1 MESKT
6 MYMTVREL
14 YEGTRDGSL
23 KEGAEI
29 SIDGWVYGNRSS
41 SNVGFISFNDGTCFR
56 NAQLVYS
63 DETKGRD
70 AVAKLR
76 LGSSISIVGSIH
88 LTPEAQQPVEI
99 HLSSVTLVGDVA
111 DSYPIQKKK
120 TSYEFLRTIPHLR
133 PRTNTF
139 RAVYRVR
146 SVLSMAIHEFFQGEG
161 FVYVHTPILT
171 SNDAEGAGQTFKVV
185 TDISHPDEY
194 FGKPVSLTVSGQLHV
209 EPFAM
214 AFRDVYTFG
223 PTFRAEKS
231 NTTHHAA
238 EFWMIEPEIAFA
250 DLYDDIDLIQDFL
263 KYIVRYV
270 MANCPD
276 EIDFFNKWVDKGLKQ
291 RLTDFVEKPFTQ
303 VDYTDA
309 INILLKAK
317 ADGHHFNN
325 DNIYWGLDLESE
337 HERYLTE
344 KVFKGPIFLTNYPK
358 EIKAFYMKQ
367 NPDGKTVAA
376 VDLLVP
382 EIGELVGGSERE
394 ADYDKLL
401 NRMKELNMNIDG
413 YQWYL
418 DLRRYGTVP
427 HAGFGLGFERM
438 LQFVTGMENIRDVEC
453 YPRTYKECKF

>member
-1 MESKT
+1 
-6 MYMTVREL
+6 MTVREI
-14 YEGTRDGSL
+14 YEGVKDKS
-23 KEGAEI
+23 I
-29 SIDGWVYGNRSS
+29 SDNTPVEIDGWVTNNRFMGKM
-41 SNVGFISFNDGTCFR
+41 GFLTFNDGTCFL

-63 DETKGRD
+63 TETPD
-70 AVAKLR
+70 CEMIEKLR
-76 LGSSISIVGSIH
+76 LGASISIVGAVR
-88 LTPEAQQPVEI
+88 LTPDNPQPFEVA
-99 HLSSVTLVGDVA
+99 LASVRLVGDV
-111 DSYPIQKKK
+111 DESYPLQKKK
-120 TSYEFLRTIPHLR
+120 TSFDYLRTIPHLR

-139 RAVYRVR
+139 RAVFRVR

-171 SNDAEGAGQTFKVV
+171 SNDCEGAGETFQVV
-185 TDISHPDEY
+185 TDISHPEEY
-194 FGKPVSLTVSGQLHV
+194 FGKKVTMTVSGQLHV
-209 EPFAM
+209 EPFCM
-214 AFRDVYTFG
+214 VYRDVYTFG

-231 NTTHHAA
+231 STTHHAA

-250 DLYDDIDLIQDFL
+250 DLYDDMDLIEDFL
-263 KYIVRYV
+263 KYITKYV

-276 EIDFFNKWVDKGLKQ
+276 EIDFFNKFIDPSLKK
-291 RLTDFVEKPFTQ
+291 RLTDFVEKPFTT
-303 VDYTDA
+303 VEYTDA

-317 ADGHHFNN
+317 AEGHQFKN

-344 KVFKGPIFLTNYPK
+344 QVFKGPIFLTNYPK

-382 EIGELVGGSERE
+382 EIGELVGASERE
-394 ADYDKLL
+394 ADYAKLL
-401 NRMKELNMNIDG
+401 SRMQELKMNIPA

-418 DLRRYGTVP
+418 DLRRYGTCP

-438 LQFVTGMENIRDVEC
+438 MQFVTGMQNIRDVEA
-453 YPRTYKECKF
+453 YPRTYKECDF

>member
-1 MESKT
+1 
-6 MYMTVREL
+6 MTKSNYITIREL
-14 YEGTRDGSL
+14 FEGTYDKSLADGY
-23 KEGAEI
+23 EVA
-29 SIDGWVYGNRSS
+29 IDGWVINNRFMGK
-41 SNVGFISFNDGTCFR
+41 VGFLTFNDGTCFK

-63 DETKGRD
+63 EQTPGFEEIE
-70 AVAKLR
+70 KLR
-76 LGSSISIVGSIH
+76 LGASISIQGSVH
-88 LTPEAQQPVEI
+88 LTPDAPQPVEI
-99 HLSSVTLVGDVA
+99 ILNSVKVVGGVDE
-111 DSYPIQKKK
+111 SYPLQKKK
-120 TSYEFLRTIPHLR
+120 TSLEFLRTIPHLR

-146 SVLSMAIHEFFQGEG
+146 SVLSMAVHEFFQGEG

-171 SNDAEGAGQTFKVV
+171 SNDAEGAGDTFRVI
-185 TDISHPDEY
+185 TDISHPDSY
-194 FGKPVSLTVSGQLHV
+194 FGKDVSLTVSGQLHV

-250 DLYDDIDLIQDFL
+250 DLYDDMDLIEDFL
-263 KYIVRYV
+263 KYIVKYV
-270 MANCPD
+270 QANCPD
-276 EIDFFNKWVDKGLKQ
+276 EIEFFNKWVDTGLKK
-291 RLTDFVEKPFTQ
+291 RLDDFVNKPFTQ
-303 VDYTDA
+303 VDYTEA

-317 ADGHHFNN
+317 EDGHKFNN
-325 DNIYWGLDLESE
+325 PNIFWGLDLESE

-344 KVFKGPIFLTNYPK
+344 EVFKGPIFLTNYPK

-367 NPDGKTVAA
+367 NEDGKTVAA

-394 ADYDKLL
+394 ADYDKLTQ
-401 NRMKELNMNIDG
+401 RMKELGMNIDN

-418 DLRRYGTVP
+418 DLRRYGSVP

-438 LQFVTGMENIRDVEC
+438 MQFVTGVDNIRDVEA
-453 YPRTYKECKF
+453 YPRTYKECDF